1 MSSVRQDGLA
11 KQGGDAFLHFF
22 LLRELA
28 QKLLYKKVDLLNLEA
43 ELLVG
48 KHSVTLMVL
57 WPSSFQLRGRR
68 RKIEILKETLTSG
81 LILIILSSLLSHT
94 LGQCGAF
101 AYPESMSWAG
111 ERCVLG

>member
-1 MSSVRQDGLA
+1 M
-11 KQGGDAFLHFF
+11 AFLRFF

-43 ELLVG
+43 D
-48 KHSVTLMVL
+48 
-57 WPSSFQLRGRR
+57 
-68 RKIEILKETLTSG
+68 
-81 LILIILSSLLSHT
+81 LLSHI

-111 ERCVLG
+111 ERCVSL